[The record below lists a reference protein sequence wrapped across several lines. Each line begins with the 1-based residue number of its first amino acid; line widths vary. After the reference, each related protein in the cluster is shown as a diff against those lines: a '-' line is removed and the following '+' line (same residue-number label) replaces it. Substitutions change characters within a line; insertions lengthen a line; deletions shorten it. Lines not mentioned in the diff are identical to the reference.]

1 MREAAVKDNDID
13 RMQAWAG
20 QSAAL
25 ALARPAAEVVR
36 DLWQGAQAIL
46 G

>member
-1 MREAAVKDNDID
+1 MRGAAVKDNDIA

-25 ALARPAAEVVR
+25 AQARPAAEVAR
-36 DLWQGAQAIL
+36 GLWEGAQAML
-46 G
+46 R

>member
-1 MREAAVKDNDID
+1 MRNAAAKDNDID

-25 ALARPAAEVVR
+25 APAKPAAEVAR
-36 DLWQGAQAIL
+36 AMWEGAQSL
-46 G
+46 LR